1 MDSTNSAVQEAVLPV
16 ESHQDLRG
24 MLANAR
30 NTKQMLEDF
39 LAAIQGATVS
49 GHVVYRLA
57 IGIQFLETLLK
68 QSKADIERLQKVAD
82 VKHSDLQAQSEKV

>member
-1 MDSTNSAVQEAVLPV
+1 MDSASVEVVKPV
-16 ESHQDLRG
+16 EAQVVAPATSPEASRYEQTKQ

-30 NTKQMLEDF
+30 NTKKMLEDF
-39 LAAIQGATVS
+39 LVAIQGSQVS

-68 QSKADIERLQKVAD
+68 QSKEDIERLQVALE
-82 VKHSDLQAQSEKV
+82 VK